1 MVLPAAGIRDREVNA
16 LLDAAVGIQNLL
28 DRFGWR
34 YCIIGGIALLRWGDA
49 RLTRDVDLALL
60 TGFGREDEFTIPLL
74 DAGYVGR
81 IPDAAAFARRN
92 RVLLVTAPNGVP
104 VDISLAAL
112 PFEARAVERATHF
125 EFAPGCSLKTC
136 SAEDLLVFKLFAFR
150 PQDLVDVESVA
161 SKWGRSLDW
170 AYVEEN
176 LAPLAE
182 LKETP
187 AIMQK
192 LAGLQRTHERS

>member
-1 MVLPAAGIRDREVNA
+1 MVHPAAGIRDGKVNA

-28 DRFGWR
+28 DRLGWR

-81 IPDAAAFARRN
+81 N

-112 PFEARAVERATHF
+112 PFEARAVDRATHF

-161 SKWGRSLDW
+161 SKWGPSLDW
-170 AYVEEN
+170 DYVEEN

-187 AIMQK
+187 AIMRK